1 MEITVKFNPSEM
13 KMLKNGET
21 IEVFRFLNPVKLPGG
36 DLWAIHVQKEEKST
50 DSKYVSTGRSELN
63 RTKEALK
70 VLREG
75 LLNIKLDDLL
85 VSIVRPIDRIIK
97 KSDKILK
104 KKI

>member
-1 MEITVKFNPSEM
+1 MNEQMNKLISEKKSKEYEKGIEKVAHLITMGYS
-13 KMLKNGET
+13 GQT
-21 IEVFRFLNPVKLPGG
+21 
-36 DLWAIHVQKEEKST
+36 VQKAEDFTKICLRDYS
-50 DSKYVSTGRSELN
+50 DQELN

-104 KKI
+104 EKI